1 MEIIGESVPFSEIA
15 SIITIDCDQNTKW
28 IPLGDQITG
37 EHDKVNKVF
46 ELRLSQLVKFT
57 GWTIFHPNNKLTD
70 LDTIENNLN
79 EKKKKKKM
87 RNKKTYDWNLLSVIA
102 SILTRSSRIDREKN
116 KHANDR
122 TVAFPSSFV

>member
-28 IPLGDQITG
+28 IPRSDYG

-87 RNKKTYDWNLLSVIA
+87 RNKKTYD
-102 SILTRSSRIDREKN
+102 
-116 KHANDR
+116 
-122 TVAFPSSFV
+122 